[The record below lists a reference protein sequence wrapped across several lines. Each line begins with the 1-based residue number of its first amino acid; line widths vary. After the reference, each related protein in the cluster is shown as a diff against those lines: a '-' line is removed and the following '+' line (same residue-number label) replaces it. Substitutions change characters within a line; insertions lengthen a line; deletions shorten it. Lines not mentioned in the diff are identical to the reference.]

1 MKGIEQII
9 KERGREEFYEYYL
22 SLGYDHKVAA
32 CLTLFTYGNYR
43 YRNRRRGGVY
53 LVRI

>member
-9 KERGREEFYEYYL
+9 KEQGREEFYEYYL

-32 CLTLFTYGNYR
+32 CLALFTYGNYR
-43 YRNRRRGGVY
+43 YRDR
-53 LVRI
+53 